1 MWAQLRA
8 NQLWNIWVREWD
20 DWERLYGGSELSDRD
35 FFAWFQHEYRVSE
48 SVVTHLQQMTAV
60 GDRDA
65 TLTQWAT
72 DIAREMIADRLVTAT
87 SQAVAAQQ
95 GIQLFNWADLCN
107 QPDRYPHLAILG
119 STGSGKTV
127 LTEWLLHQMPGS
139 SKVITTKRRPNQWRG
154 LQVLGTPRN
163 FEAIEEGLQQLLQ
176 MMGYRTAELERMEH
190 GDFTPFNVA
199 IDEYPAIA
207 ANIKDVAKYITTL
220 LREARETRIRLLL
233 LLQGQQV
240 KTLGLEG
247 QSDLRDCLS
256 FLRLGSF
263 ATKHANSVL
272 PPDQAA
278 WVTAQRYP
286 CMVGDTPATV
296 PDLSNW
302 APATVVS
309 ESISE
314 GFNPKYS
321 ETSETQT
328 AQAVSGSIARF
339 GLQQLPAE
347 TAKNRIAEM
356 RNAGMNQSQIILA
369 FWGAKA
375 GDNSAYKLAVTE
387 YRYLMD

>member
-1 MWAQLRA
+1 
-8 NQLWNIWVREWD
+8 
-20 DWERLYGGSELSDRD
+20 
-35 FFAWFQHEYRVSE
+35 
-48 SVVTHLQQMTAV
+48 
-60 GDRDA
+60 
-65 TLTQWAT
+65 
-72 DIAREMIADRLVTAT
+72 MIADRLVTAT
-87 SQAVAAQQ
+87 TQAVAAQQ
-95 GIQLFNWADLCN
+95 GIQLFDWADLCN

-154 LQVLGTPRN
+154 LQVVGTPRN
-163 FEAIEEGLQQLLQ
+163 FEEIEEGLQQLLQ
-176 MMGYRTAELERMEH
+176 MMGHRTGELERMEH

-207 ANIKDVAKYITTL
+207 ANLKGVAKYITTL

-256 FLRLGSF
+256 FLRLGTF
-263 ATKHANSVL
+263 AIKHANSVL

-278 WVTAQRYP
+278 WVAAQRYP
-286 CMVGDTPATV
+286 CMVGDMPATV

-302 APATVVS
+302 QPVTT
-309 ESISE
+309 ISSDASTAA
-314 GFNPKYS
+314 NPKFY
-321 ETSETQT
+321 EAPETQT
-328 AQAVSGSIARF
+328 AQAVSDSIARF
-339 GLQQLPAE
+339 GSQQLPAE
-347 TAKNRIAEM
+347 IAKTRISEM

-375 GDNSAYKLAVTE
+375 GDNTAYKLAVTE